1 MINKI
6 LFSTLLLLGTSM
18 MWSQS
23 GITPHAGISVSTNGE
38 SEITQSGQAHYGYFL
53 GVDVRMFADTK
64 MFFTGGV
71 QYHRISLLSQ
81 SSPNFFSNDA
91 NLSLIKGRWG
101 LGFYLATINNNRLRL
116 KILGSLDYVNDFDS
130 EAIVNN
136 APYNQLN
143 DSSLGAVVGLGID
156 LKFITLDIEYQK
168 GFINTY
174 REIPDSKVDYITLSA
189 GVFF

>member
-1 MINKI
+1 
-6 LFSTLLLLGTSM
+6 M
-18 MWSQS
+18 MWGQS

-71 QYHRISLLSQ
+71 QYHRMSLVSQ
-81 SSPNFFSNDA
+81 GSPNFFSNDA

-101 LGFYLATINNNRLRL
+101 LGFYLTKINQMKLRL
-116 KILGSLDYVNDFDS
+116 KVLGSLDYVNSYDD
-130 EAIVNN
+130 EAISAN

-143 DSSLGAVVGLGID
+143 DSSLGGVVGLGID
-156 LKFITLDIEYQK
+156 LSFITIDLEYQK
-168 GFINTY
+168 GFINAY